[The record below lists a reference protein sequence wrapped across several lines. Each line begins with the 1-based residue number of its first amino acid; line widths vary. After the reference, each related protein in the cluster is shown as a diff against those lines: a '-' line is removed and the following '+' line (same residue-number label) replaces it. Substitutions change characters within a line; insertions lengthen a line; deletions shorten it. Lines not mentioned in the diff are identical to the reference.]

1 MKLQFA
7 LPMSFVTVLALLF
20 AAPALS
26 ANGSAEAPFRFYTV
40 LDGLTQS
47 GVVDIEQDQA
57 GYLWFT
63 TARGLNRYDG
73 KDFDQY
79 TISDGLPNN
88 SLTALHVSTTNSV
101 WVGDSRGGITA
112 IHGARVVHTIEP
124 LNGENHP
131 VLDIEL
137 VGNRKFAVL
146 EEVGIVEIT
155 TDNRQFG
162 TKHLVGDKDTGISN
176 MSVFGEEIWVESTT
190 GLYRVEF
197 GGKPRLELL
206 SESVRN
212 VHVDRQGTLW
222 VADVAGNVGIWR
234 DGVFD
239 KLTTIES
246 EKDIVS
252 IATDRDG
259 LVWVATSD
267 QLFGFDG
274 REQQSEYIGPTLRE
288 YSGINDITS
297 IYVDNENSLWLSS
310 NSRLIRFLGDRFRH
324 FRLRTEFSSEAV
336 WAISEDRHGRFWF
349 GTQTKLIMRRP
360 DETLLILNEEN
371 GIPAGPV
378 RDVVADRKGDLWV
391 GITGHGLFH
400 VDVDTLVARHIED
413 SGSANVLDIAIAGDG
428 TVWYATIESGVHR
441 YVPGTGEL
449 TTFATPNDTSVY
461 TLGTWADG
469 SVWYGADEVGLVRLK
484 PDGNGG
490 YQQTIVGD
498 EGGESGRSYNFV
510 RLTEKDEGGYDEE
523 LLSSHEGLSNRL
535 FNHIRLTGPNS
546 AWIATEEGGLF
557 QFRNGGFVDFG
568 EATPLADQTVYLVE
582 PLDNGT
588 LVVGGEQGLYQFVP
602 GSPGIA
608 HYNQAVG
615 FIGMETNVHST
626 FIDSDGYLW
635 VGTVDGAARMDISQ
649 PMSRSFEP
657 TPTIVRVET
666 ELDGRQIL
674 DNHEIEPNQLGA
686 HVEYAAIS
694 LLNPRGMQYSYKLDG
709 VDSEW
714 GSPTTNRAVSYPRI
728 PPGSYEFVVRARY
741 PGGEWS
747 SQVASHR
754 FTILPHFWQQPWF
767 LFAVFLAVLL
777 GLRAFM
783 VYRTRNM
790 EWLNATL
797 RAQVEERTESIE
809 QARQKLLVSNERL
822 SKEIGARAE
831 IETRFRRAFE
841 NAPIGMGLLDSD
853 GNLFDANPALKDM
866 FWPAAKNL
874 PKVKF
879 LDVVKDEDRERFSEK
894 FEGLTTSRQENLD
907 EKIDCV
913 GPDDQELHTV
923 VNLSSVRSDEGKFL
937 YSVLQIQDVTES
949 LQLTVKLEYQAS
961 YDELTGLLNRRA
973 FEAQLEKAWQNA
985 ADGRK
990 QSYLMFMDLDQF
1002 KVVNDTSGHT
1012 AGDQLLRDVSEILV
1026 DSVRANDIV
1035 GRLGGDEFGLILWEC
1050 PTKVA
1055 KRIAE
1060 AIRQRIEEYRFHW
1073 DIETYR
1079 IGVSIGGLT
1088 VDPDVGDIS
1097 ELQQLADA
1105 ACYAAKEAGRNRV
1118 HMVSGDKDSARVHRG
1133 QVRWVQRLREA
1144 MEKNRFAI
1152 YGQQIV
1158 PMESGSDEPERL
1170 EILLRLRD
1178 PETRK
1183 LIPPGAF
1190 LPAAERYGLSIE
1202 LDKWVVK
1209 SLLNM
1214 LFVHH
1219 AFEAVHR
1226 SYWINLSGSSV
1237 GDRRF
1242 ADFLKDAVKSSPLPP
1257 GTINFEI
1264 TETAVIRNISEASE
1278 LMGALRDMGCR
1289 FALDDFGTG
1298 LSSFGYLKKLP
1309 VDYLK
1314 IDGMFIR
1321 DLLKDRTDRIFVKSI
1336 IDIAHTLNIE
1346 TIAEFVEDDETMQVV
1361 RDLGADYAQG
1371 FVVGKPFVLAPQF
1384 PKPAGSDAAEI
1395 QVKAG

>member
-1 MKLQFA
+1 MKLQSA
-7 LPMSFVTVLALLF
+7 LHKVALTVLALLL
-20 AAPALS
+20 AAPALP

-73 KDFDQY
+73 KEFDQY

-88 SLTALHVSTTNSV
+88 SLTALHVSATNSV
-101 WVGDSRGGITA
+101 WVGDARGGITA

-124 LNGENHP
+124 FNQDNHP

-137 VGNRKFAVL
+137 VGTRKFAVL
-146 EEVGIVEIT
+146 ENVGIIEIT

-162 TKHLVGDKDTGISN
+162 TRHLAGDESMGISN

-190 GLYRVEF
+190 GLYRLMV
-197 GGKPRLELL
+197 GGTPRLELL

-212 VHVDRQGTLW
+212 VHVDRAGTLW
-222 VADVAGNVGIWR
+222 VADADSNVGIWR

-239 KLTTIES
+239 KLTKIEAD
-246 EKDIVS
+246 KDIVS

-267 QLFGFDG
+267 QLFGFDS
-274 REQQSEYIGPTLRE
+274 RDQQSEFVGPTVRE
-288 YSGINDITS
+288 YSGIDDITS
-297 IYVDNENSLWLSS
+297 LFVDNENSLWLSS
-310 NSRLIRFLGDRFRH
+310 SSRLIRFLGDRFRH
-324 FRLRTEFSSEAV
+324 FRLRTEFDSETV

-349 GTQTKLIMRRP
+349 GTQTKLIMRDD
-360 DETLLILNEEN
+360 DEGLHIVGEEA
-371 GIPAGPV
+371 GIPQGPK
-378 RDVVADRKGDLWV
+378 RDVVADARGDLWV
-391 GITGHGLFH
+391 GITDHGLFR
-400 VDVDTLVARHIED
+400 VDIDTITATHIAD
-413 SGSANVLDIAIAGDG
+413 SGTANVLDIAIAHDG
-428 TVWYATIESGVHR
+428 AVWYSTIDSGVHR
-441 YVPGTGEL
+441 YDPVTGEM
-449 TTFATPNDTSVY
+449 TSFATPDDTSVY
-461 TLGTWADG
+461 SIGTWADG

-484 PDGNGG
+484 PSADGSFEE
-490 YQQTIVGD
+490 TIVGD
-498 EGGESGRSYNFV
+498 EASEAERLYNFV
-510 RLTEKDEGGYDEE
+510 RLTEKAEGGYEEE
-523 LLSSHEGLSNRL
+523 LLSSHEGLSKRL

-582 PLDNGT
+582 PLDDGT
-588 LVVGGEQGLYQFVP
+588 LIVGGEQGLYQFIP

-615 FIGMETNVHST
+615 FIGMETNVHAT
-626 FIDSDGYLW
+626 FFDSEGYLW

-649 PMSRSFEP
+649 SMPRSFEP

-666 ELDGRQIL
+666 ELDGHQIL

-694 LLNPRGMQYSYKLDG
+694 LLNPRGMQYSYKLVG
-709 VDSEW
+709 VDTDW

-747 SQVASHR
+747 GKVASHR

-767 LFAVFLAVLL
+767 LFAVFLAVLV

-783 VYRTRNM
+783 VYRTRNI

-809 QARQKLLVSNERL
+809 QARQSLEISNERL
-822 SKEIGARAE
+822 SKEIEARNE
-831 IETRFRRAFE
+831 VETRFLNAFE
-841 NAPIGMGLLDSD
+841 NAPIGMGLLDDD
-853 GNLFDANPALKDM
+853 GRLFDANPALKEM
-866 FWPAAKNL
+866 FWPALLNRSFA
-874 PKVKF
+874 
-879 LDVVKDEDRERFSEK
+879 DTIGEEDREAFLEQYRKLVVAEVDSLHEK
-894 FEGLTTSRQENLD
+894 LVCIGADGD
-907 EKIDCV
+907 EL
-913 GPDDQELHTV
+913 QV
-923 VNLSSVRSDEGKFL
+923 VANLSVVRSESGDFL
-937 YSVLQIQDVTES
+937 YSVLQVQDVTES
-949 LQLTVKLEYQAS
+949 MQLTVQLEYQAS

-973 FEAQLEKAWQNA
+973 FEAQLEKAWENA
-985 ADGRK
+985 DAGKK

-1002 KVVNDTSGHT
+1002 KVVNDTSGHS
-1012 AGDQLLRDVSEILV
+1012 AGDQLLKDVSEILV

-1060 AIRQRIEEYRFHW
+1060 SIRQSIEEYRFHW

-1079 IGVSIGGLT
+1079 IGVSIGGLPI
-1088 VDPDVGDIS
+1088 DPEVGDIS

-1144 MEKNRFAI
+1144 MDKNRFAI

-1158 PMESGSDEPERL
+1158 PIGGPTDEPERL

-1178 PETRK
+1178 PDTRK
-1183 LIPPGAF
+1183 LVPPGAF

-1209 SLLNM
+1209 SLLHM
-1214 LFVHH
+1214 LFIHH

-1242 ADFLKDAVKSSPLPP
+1242 ADFLKDVVRNSPLPP

-1264 TETAVIRNISEASE
+1264 TETAVIRNIAEASD
-1278 LMGALRDMGCR
+1278 LMTSLREMGCR

-1321 DLLKDRTDRIFVKSI
+1321 DLLKDKTDRIFVKSI
-1336 IDIAHTLNIE
+1336 IDIAHTLDIKA
-1346 TIAEFVEDDETMQVV
+1346 IAEFVEDDEIMQVV

-1371 FVVGKPFVLAPQF
+1371 FAVGKPFVLAPRF
-1384 PKPAGSDAAEI
+1384 PKAADAGPADIHA
-1395 QVKAG
+1395 KAG